1 MTKPPSNDHD
11 LDSLKIDLLDKMMC
25 AVYIRYK
32 LTSTSLSKNLK
43 SEAAG
48 LLFHN
53 FGRKKQEKPYY
64 FAD

>member
-1 MTKPPSNDHD
+1 
-11 LDSLKIDLLDKMMC
+11 MC
-25 AVYIRYK
+25 AVYVRYK

-53 FGRKKQEKPYY
+53 FGGEKEKKPYY
-64 FAD
+64 FAN